1 MMNYDEV
8 IAMQSPLIRELEEKI
23 KAFVSSIPKEQLRA
37 ILLSGSVARGDYYPG
52 ELGGNVDLVVM
63 KDDASS
69 LSAADLFGENVDPG
83 IPYHCI
89 REDDVGYQILFCEF
103 ITVERFKR
111 LGEPRKYALLESR
124 ALWQK
129 DGCYTEESRAIGGYA
144 NSEIAGCLDSSREY
158 ISYLLS
164 EYKTDRWRR
173 RQAYPQLHANLNVA
187 LQRFV
192 DCLYY
197 RNGKYAPAEERRLY
211 YSYTLPQTPD
221 GYSELINRA
230 FEQNMLSYDDY
241 LRRERLFKQE
251 LLSFIAL
258 T

>member
-8 IAMQSPLIRELEEKI
+8 IAMQSPFIRELEERI
-23 KAFVSSIPKEQLRA
+23 TAFVSSIPKEQLRA

-52 ELGGNVDLVVM
+52 ELGGNADLVVM
-63 KDDASS
+63 KDDGSS
-69 LSAADLFGENVDPG
+69 LSAEELFGENIDPG
-83 IPYHCI
+83 IPYHRI
-89 REDDVGYQILFCEF
+89 REDAVGYQILFREF
-103 ITVERFKR
+103 VTVERFKP

-129 DGCYTEESRAIGGYA
+129 DRCYTEELRAIGEFA
-144 NSEIAGCLDSSREY
+144 KNEIARYLDSSREY

-173 RQAYPQLHANLNVA
+173 RQAYPQLHANLNTA

-197 RNGKYAPAEERRLY
+197 KNGKYAPAEDRKLY

-221 GYSELINRA
+221 GYGELISRV
-230 FEQNMLSYDDY
+230 FEQRMMSYDDY
-241 LRRERLFKQE
+241 LRRERLFKNE
-251 LLSFIAL
+251 LLSFITL